1 MSTNALYKENHI
13 HDSTQIENQAVAS
26 KLCWKITWMI
36 MDQKRSARKFSEE
49 SKPNK
54 KISPTPT
61 LDRLL

>member
-13 HDSTQIENQAVAS
+13 DDSTHIENQAVAS
-26 KLCWKITWMI
+26 KCGWKITWMI
-36 MDQKRSARKFSEE
+36 MDQKRSARKSSEE

-54 KISPTPT
+54 KMSPTPT